1 MVKTWMQRPLP
12 VIFLAG
18 VLTAVTA
25 GFSRMEAS
33 PDPTAAA
40 SPQTQANSVA
50 TGADDIGGVVT
61 STMGPEA
68 GVWVIAET
76 NDLPTKYRKIV
87 VTDGQG
93 RYLIPGLPKASYK
106 VWVRGYGLVDGPTVS
121 QVMPGQHLA
130 LTALIAPNARA
141 AAEYYPANYWFSLLQ
156 VPPKSD
162 FPMTVT
168 SIPVTGSGRVAAGAE
183 GAVPTPHVIHTQA
196 EWVAAV
202 KNCNGLCHQM
212 GTKATR
218 EISPVLGAYDT
229 TAEKWNQRIRMG
241 QLGAGH
247 LNSIDSLGHDR
258 PLSLFADWTDRIA
271 RGEVPPSPP
280 RPAGIERN
288 IVVTLWDVGT
298 PTTFMHDL
306 YATDERDPTVN
317 GYGPV
322 WGNDFNNNAIMK
334 LDPKL
339 NTVESIPLPFR
350 DPDELRKMTQSM
362 ERPSLYFGDELI
374 WDERGGSHVKNVD
387 RKGRVWIA
395 YAWRSQQKPPAF
407 CLEGAD
413 NKYTKYFPLN
423 KLSQRQLGYYDPA
436 TKKFKQIDTC
446 FNNRHAAFADDADQ
460 TMYWAG
466 YGIMGWI
473 NPRILDEGGTDEQA
487 QGWCPAYYDLNGNGK
502 YDKGIDKTIPQQGY
516 YVTYNPVDKSVWYAI
531 NETPGELVRVDLGSN
546 PPETCRTEVYAPPYN
561 SAKAPGKLGYYPR
574 GIDSDSKGLIWTGL
588 MGSGQLASFDRTKC
602 PATTPANMEDL
613 QRCVQGWT
621 LYDLPGPQLKG
632 ITDGGTADFIYGNW
646 VDRFNTLGLGKDVP
660 MLTGTS
666 SDAML
671 ALMPDTKKW
680 VVLRVPYPLGF
691 NARNLAGRIDDPSAG
706 WKGRGLWVGN
716 EVRTPW
722 HIEGGKGTY
731 PQAAHFQLRPDPLAK

>member
-1 MVKTWMQRPLP
+1 MLKLRMQRALP
-12 VIFLAG
+12 VFLLLSG
-18 VLTAVTA
+18 FMILTA
-25 GFSRMEAS
+25 GLSRTDARPNPRGPAE
-33 PDPTAAA
+33 
-40 SPQTQANSVA
+40 PQAQANSVSIDP
-50 TGADDIGGVVT
+50 TDIGGVVT
-61 STMGPEA
+61 SSTGPEA

-87 VTDGQG
+87 VTDDQG
-93 RYLIPGLPKASYK
+93 RYVIPDLPKAEYK

-121 QVMPGQHLA
+121 QVRPGQHLA
-130 LTALIAPNARA
+130 LTAVIAPNPKA
-141 AAEYYPANYWFSLLQ
+141 AAQYYPANYWFSLMQ
-156 VPPKSD
+156 VPAKSE
-162 FPMTVT
+162 FPMTVNVPA
-168 SIPVTGSGRVAAGAE
+168 SAGAM
-183 GAVPTPHVIHTQA
+183 GGDTAAKTHVLNTQA
-196 EWVAAV
+196 DWVASI

-218 EISPVLGAYDT
+218 EISPILDAYDT
-229 TAEKWNQRIRMG
+229 TPEKWNQRIRMG
-241 QLGAGH
+241 QLGGTH
-247 LNSIDSLGHDR
+247 LSAINSLGHDR
-258 PLSLFADWTDRIA
+258 PLALFADWTDRIA
-271 RGEVPPSPP
+271 AGEVPPAPP

-288 IVVTLWDVGT
+288 IVVTQWDVGT

-306 YATDERDPTVN
+306 YTTDERDPTVN

-322 WGNDFNNNAIMK
+322 WGNDFNNNLIMK

-339 NTVESIPLPFR
+339 NTVESIHLPFR
-350 DPDELRKMTQSM
+350 DPDELRRMNQTM
-362 ERPSLYFGDELI
+362 EKPSLYYGDELI

-387 RKGRVWIA
+387 SKGRVWIA

-407 CLEGAD
+407 CMEGAN
-413 NKYTKYFPLN
+413 NKYTQYFPLN
-423 KLSQRQLGYYDPA
+423 KLSQRQLAYYDPA
-436 TKKFKQIDTC
+436 TKKFKLIDTC
-446 FNNRHAAFADDADQ
+446 FNNRHAAFADDADR
-460 TMYWAG
+460 TIYWAG

-502 YDKGIDKTIPQQGY
+502 YDKGIDKTIPQLGY
-516 YVTYNPVDKSVWYAI
+516 YATYNPVDKSVWYAI
-531 NETPGELVRVDLGSN
+531 NETPGEIVRVDLGSN
-546 PPETCRTEVYAPPYN
+546 PPETCRTEVYAPPFN
-561 SAKAPGKLGYYPR
+561 ASKAPGKLGYYPR
-574 GIDSDSKGLIWTGL
+574 GIDADSKGLIWTGL
-588 MGSGQLASFDRTKC
+588 MGSGQLASFDRSKC
-602 PATTPANMEDL
+602 VKTTPSNMEDL
-613 QRCVQGWT
+613 QRCAEGWT

-680 VVLRVPYPLGF
+680 VVMRVPYPLGF
-691 NARNLAGRIDDPSAG
+691 NARNLAGRIDDPNAG

-716 EVRTPW
+716 EVRNPW

>member
-1 MVKTWMQRPLP
+1 MRKTRIVPL
-12 VIFLAG
+12 
-18 VLTAVTA
+18 LTGILLTGGLVMLGAIH
-25 GFSRMEAS
+25 SRMEARPRPS
-33 PDPTAAA
+33 AA
-40 SPQTQANSVA
+40 SNSAPIPAADPQTRANSVSVDS
-50 TGADDIGGVVT
+50 TDIGGVVT
-61 STMGPEA
+61 SSKGPEA

-87 VTDGQG
+87 VTDDLG
-93 RYLIPGLPKASYK
+93 RYLIPDLPKATYK
-106 VWVRGYGLVDGPTVS
+106 VWVRGYGLIDGPTVS
-121 QVMPGQHLA
+121 QVERGQKLA
-130 LTALIAPNARA
+130 LTAVIAPTARA
-141 AAEYYPANYWFSLLQ
+141 AAQYYPANYWFSLLQ

-162 FPMTVT
+162 FPMTI
-168 SIPVTGSGRVAAGAE
+168 SATGANGGAAQ
-183 GAVPTPHVIHTQA
+183 THVINNQA
-196 EWVAAV
+196 EWVTAI

-218 EISPVLGAYDT
+218 EISPLLDGLDSSK
-229 TAEKWNQRIRMG
+229 EKWNQRIRFG
-241 QLGAGH
+241 QLGQGH
-247 LNSIDSLGHDR
+247 VRSIDSLGHDR

-271 RGEVPPSPP
+271 AGELPPAPP

-288 IVVTLWDVGT
+288 LVVTQWDVGT

-322 WGNDFNNNAIMK
+322 YGNDFNNNLIMI
-334 LDPKL
+334 LDPNR
-339 NTVESIPLPFR
+339 NTVESVHLPFR
-350 DPDELRKMTQSM
+350 DPDELHKQTQTM
-362 ERPSLYFGDELI
+362 EQPSLYFGDEEI

-387 RKGRVWIA
+387 RQGRVWVA

-407 CLEGAD
+407 CMEGAN
-413 NKYTKYFPLN
+413 NKYTQYFPLN
-423 KLSQRQLGYYDPA
+423 KLSQRQLGYYDPK

-446 FNNRHAAFADDADQ
+446 FNNRHAAFADDKDQ

-466 YGIMGWI
+466 YGVMGWV
-473 NPRILDEGGTDEQA
+473 NPRILDEGGTDEAA
-487 QGWCPAYYDLNGNGK
+487 QGWCPAYYDLNGDGK
-502 YDKGIDKTIPQQGY
+502 YEKGVDKFIPQQGY

-531 NETPGELVRVDLGSN
+531 NETPGEIVRVDLGTN
-546 PPETCRTEVYAPPYN
+546 PPETCHTEVYAPPFYN
-561 SAKAPGKLGYYPR
+561 AKEPGKLGYFPR
-574 GIDSDSKGLIWTGL
+574 GIDADSNGLIWTGL
-588 MGSGQLASFDRTKC
+588 MGSGQLASFDRSKC
-602 PATTPANMEDL
+602 AVKTTPATTQDL
-613 QRCVQGWT
+613 QRCREGWT

-646 VDRFNTLGLGKDVP
+646 VDRFDTLGLGKDVP

-671 ALMPDTKKW
+671 ALMPGTKKW

-691 NARNLAGRIDDPSAG
+691 NARNLAGRIDDPNAG

-716 EVRTPW
+716 EVRNPW